1 MAKQAGLDITKP
13 IAQQVNIA
21 INEIGQILHQLKLQ
35 QKDAEELQNKINLLL
50 NEKKKL
56 EIQKTTADK
65 AKVQADKDFYANE
78 QHIHQLH
85 EQKKAGERTAI
96 NLFTDLN
103 AILANWM
110 PGWQQDTYSTKNI
123 LCRDANEYADM
134 KKSLIQLHNNYKQ
147 QRLQQSPSE
156 TQETKSSIYM
166 PDGTLQPLLPLIHAV
181 TSMMN
186 GPGFIL
192 KLIQ

>member
-1 MAKQAGLDITKP
+1 MMKQKKDTTQHLACSKPKDTYWLSKRIKPMLPKKQALTVAKQSGLDITKP

-110 PGWQQDTYSTKNI
+110 PGWQQDTTAPKIFFAVMLTN
-123 LCRDANEYADM
+123 
-134 KKSLIQLHNNYKQ
+134 
-147 QRLQQSPSE
+147 
-156 TQETKSSIYM
+156 TQI
-166 PDGTLQPLLPLIHAV
+166 
-181 TSMMN
+181 
-186 GPGFIL
+186 
-192 KLIQ
+192 

>member
-1 MAKQAGLDITKP
+1 M
-13 IAQQVNIA
+13 
-21 INEIGQILHQLKLQ
+21 
-35 QKDAEELQNKINLLL
+35 L

-56 EIQKTTADK
+56 EIQKKQQPIKLKSRQTK
-65 AKVQADKDFYANE
+65 IFYANE

-166 PDGTLQPLLPLIHAV
+166 PDGTLQPLLPPIHAV